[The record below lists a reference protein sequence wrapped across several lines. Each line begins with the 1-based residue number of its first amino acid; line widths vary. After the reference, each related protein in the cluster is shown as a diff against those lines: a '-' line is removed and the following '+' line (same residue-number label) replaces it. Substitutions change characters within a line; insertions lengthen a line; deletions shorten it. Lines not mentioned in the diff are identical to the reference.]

1 MTQRA
6 IPTAARAAH
15 ESGRSPRR
23 KLLFVDSIA
32 DWGGGQKWCLETAAA
47 LSARGHQVH
56 LAVERG
62 GSLARRARAAGL
74 FVRELRLSRAGGGP
88 AGWALRRECRAAG
101 IECIVANVGRDVRAG
116 ALAASACSARLVQRR
131 GIERPLKRDPFS
143 RWLYRRLVACVV
155 ANCEA
160 IRAGLSA
167 EECGFPAQRC
177 RVIPNAV
184 NVPENPTGDGR
195 RLRRALGLGDG
206 PVAACISR
214 LAPMKGHGVL
224 LEAWRSVVRRRPDAR
239 LLIVGTG
246 VLESALRRQ
255 VEMASMST
263 SVHFA
268 GFVPDLQDW
277 FAAMDVLVL
286 ASVRDEG
293 CNNTLLE
300 TMARGRPAV
309 VTRCGGL
316 PEQVESGQSGWIVQ
330 PDDPAALAEALT
342 ESLTNPDERA
352 RRGARALELA
362 RERYAPERVLASWE
376 SLFEELLAPG
386 AGLSR

>member
-1 MTQRA
+1 
-6 IPTAARAAH
+6 
-15 ESGRSPRR
+15 
-23 KLLFVDSIA
+23 
-32 DWGGGQKWCLETAAA
+32 
-47 LSARGHQVH
+47 
-56 LAVERG
+56 
-62 GSLARRARAAGL
+62 
-74 FVRELRLSRAGGGP
+74 
-88 AGWALRRECRAAG
+88 
-101 IECIVANVGRDVRAG
+101 
-116 ALAASACSARLVQRR
+116 
-131 GIERPLKRDPFS
+131 
-143 RWLYRRLVACVV
+143 
-155 ANCEA
+155 
-160 IRAGLSA
+160 
-167 EECGFPAQRC
+167 
-177 RVIPNAV
+177 
-184 NVPENPTGDGR
+184 
-195 RLRRALGLGDG
+195 
-206 PVAACISR
+206 
-214 LAPMKGHGVL
+214 MKGHGVL